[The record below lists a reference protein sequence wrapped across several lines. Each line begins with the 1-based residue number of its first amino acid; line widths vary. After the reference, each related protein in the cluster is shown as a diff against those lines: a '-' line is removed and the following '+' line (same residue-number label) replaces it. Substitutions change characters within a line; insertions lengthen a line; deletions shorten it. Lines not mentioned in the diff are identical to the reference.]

1 MLPPLNEIPCLIES
15 CSHQLPSSSCCSQHE
30 QQQHQ
35 HQQQQELVIRPVL
48 AQGHITFDWSDF
60 PIVQRDAFFFA
71 PLMEQK
77 HNDASSSSSCCQPQ
91 TQQQQE
97 QQPEL
102 MSACSSDS
110 DMMSTSSSV
119 SVSSVMS
126 NKPARRNVSFAPT
139 KHVRTHSLVLG
150 DHPCCAQL
158 ALELGWDHED
168 GFECM
173 MMEQQEQSSSSSTS
187 SSRRRR
193 QEPRRRSYFERKALL
208 KEVGGMT
215 EEEIRMTTL
224 RHSAPSSR
232 ELSVMQGRGIS
243 I

>member
-15 CSHQLPSSSCCSQHE
+15 CSHQLPSPSCCSQHE
-30 QQQHQ
+30 HHPQ
-35 HQQQQELVIRPVL
+35 QQQQELVIRPVL

-91 TQQQQE
+91 TQE

-110 DMMSTSSSV
+110 DMMSTS
-119 SVSSVMS
+119 SSVMS

-173 MMEQQEQSSSSSTS
+173 MMEQQAQSSSSSSS